1 MDHEL
6 VIGKYTLESLT
17 NGMYASPFD
26 MYREYIQNAVDS
38 FDEAIAQGIELSEKL
53 SIEIQVDPEKKL
65 VVIRDNGCGI
75 SVHEAIPTL
84 LDIGNSRKS
93 RFISRGFRGIGRLAG
108 LSYCE
113 KLVFR
118 TSYRDENCATV
129 IEFNAALLKQLLLPT
144 AEESVSV
151 EDVINRI
158 VSPRIEKE
166 TAYRRYFEVILE
178 GVWEETGLTD
188 IELVCD
194 YLLQHAPLQ
203 FSSDFKWGRTIVE
216 KMRLNGYKIP
226 EYKITV
232 NNKNLYKPYLDSF
245 ISDRVKR
252 NEDLIKDVE
261 VQTFYRGEKISALL
275 WHAKTNFYGTIIDN
289 SIKGIRVRQG
299 NILIGDKGTCN
310 HLFKEERFN
319 GWMIGELHVLD
330 NDIIANS
337 RRDGF
342 EKNDAYY
349 ELMSMLKQWA
359 LGLSKD
365 IRHISYERSLSSPKK
380 AVAEAER
387 IDEVSS
393 DINDLFSEDMG
404 FTDDY
409 GEGAFLDESES
420 DELAETDYIT
430 KLEFF
435 LNQQKRQTKYAALN
449 LNNKLT
455 MEQRR
460 VLERVFDLIVQEYD
474 EKSAEAFVE
483 TISRK
488 F

>member
-261 VQTFYRGEKISALL
+261 VQTF
-275 WHAKTNFYGTIIDN
+275 
-289 SIKGIRVRQG
+289 
-299 NILIGDKGTCN
+299 
-310 HLFKEERFN
+310 
-319 GWMIGELHVLD
+319 
-330 NDIIANS
+330 
-337 RRDGF
+337 
-342 EKNDAYY
+342 
-349 ELMSMLKQWA
+349 
-359 LGLSKD
+359 
-365 IRHISYERSLSSPKK
+365 
-380 AVAEAER
+380 
-387 IDEVSS
+387 
-393 DINDLFSEDMG
+393 
-404 FTDDY
+404 
-409 GEGAFLDESES
+409 
-420 DELAETDYIT
+420 
-430 KLEFF
+430 
-435 LNQQKRQTKYAALN
+435 
-449 LNNKLT
+449 
-455 MEQRR
+455 
-460 VLERVFDLIVQEYD
+460 
-474 EKSAEAFVE
+474 
-483 TISRK
+483 
-488 F
+488 